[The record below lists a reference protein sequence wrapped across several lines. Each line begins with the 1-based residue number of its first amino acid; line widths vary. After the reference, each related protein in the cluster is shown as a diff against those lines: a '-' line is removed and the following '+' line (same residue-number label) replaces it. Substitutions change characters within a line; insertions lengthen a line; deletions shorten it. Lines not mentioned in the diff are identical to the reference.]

1 MIVQDKKSN
10 LNLVINSDKVIY
22 NSNRDTFDYL

>member
-10 LNLVINSDKVIY
+10 LNLVINSDKVIC